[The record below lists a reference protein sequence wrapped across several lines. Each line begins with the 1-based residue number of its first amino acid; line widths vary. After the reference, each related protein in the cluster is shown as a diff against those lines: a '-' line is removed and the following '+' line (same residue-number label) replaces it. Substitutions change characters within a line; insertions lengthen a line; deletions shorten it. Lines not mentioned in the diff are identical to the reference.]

1 MKRQRTRSGIA
12 LWQLALIVAM
22 LLIGAFLVRP
32 ANDTKAAAPAVS
44 PTAFPTPQGLRVA
57 VASDLHFDP
66 MNTERSGEIS
76 EVLYSPEL
84 LQALLWDA
92 RQQGAELI
100 LLTGDLVNGGTA
112 ARHEALT
119 AALRRAEETGLGVY
133 VLPGNHDLA
142 PVGQR
147 DFAAFYGDFGYDEAW
162 SRDKASL
169 SYCVLRED
177 LALLMLDCAGY
188 SAGAIDLPEA
198 QKREE
203 TAAFF
208 SEESLRW
215 AEKMLREAKARKLPV
230 LCAGHYNL
238 LSAISR
244 SGDSRYHVENGERM
258 AKLLRDYGVRLYLS
272 GHVHVRAVYEEAGLT
287 ELVTE
292 YLLGYPTGY
301 SVLDLTDSTLR
312 YTPRRID
319 VDAWAAE
326 SGQSDPVLL
335 HFSAWQQEELG
346 RYSRSN
352 VHYMAQ
358 RNPLREGEEELAA
371 AFFYQVMD
379 AFWRG
384 ELAAKRD
391 SLEAMPGCE
400 PFFRCA
406 EGYSYGW
413 WLRDLLDTAS
423 PQMKGFTLSW
433 GTT

>member
-1 MKRQRTRSGIA
+1 MKRQGTKSGIA
-12 LWQLALIVAM
+12 LWQLALIAAM
-22 LLIGAFLVRP
+22 LLIGVFLVQP
-32 ANDTKAAAPAVS
+32 GNDTPVVSPSES
-44 PTAFPTPQGLRVA
+44 PTAFPAPQGLRVA

-84 LQALLWDA
+84 AETLLW
-92 RQQGAELI
+92 
-100 LLTGDLVNGGTA
+100 
-112 ARHEALT
+112 EAL
-119 AALRRAEETGLGVY
+119 ADVLRQAEETGLNVY
-133 VLPGNHDLA
+133 VLPGNHDLV

-147 DFAAFYGDFGYDEAW
+147 DFAAFYADFGYDEAW

-198 QKREE
+198 QQRAE

-208 SEESLRW
+208 SDETLRW
-215 AEKMLREAKARKLPV
+215 AEETLREARARKLPI

-238 LSAISR
+238 LAAVSR
-244 SGDSRYHVENGERM
+244 SEDGRYHVENGERM
-258 AKLLRDYGVRLYLS
+258 AELLRDYGVKLYLS

-301 SVLDLTDSTLR
+301 SVLDLAASALR

-319 VDAWAAE
+319 VDAWAAQ
-326 SGQSDPVLL
+326 SGQKDPVLL
-335 HFSAWQQEELG
+335 RFSDWQQEELR
-346 RYSRSN
+346 RYSHSN
-352 VHYMAQ
+352 VQYMAR

-371 AFFYQVMD
+371 EFFYEVMD

-384 ELAAKRD
+384 DLAAKRD
-391 SLEAMPGCE
+391 SLEAMPGCAA
-400 PFFRCA
+400 FFRCA
-406 EGYSYGW
+406 EGFSYGW

-423 PQMKGFTLSW
+423 PEMKGFTLSR
-433 GTT
+433 GTA

>member
-1 MKRQRTRSGIA
+1 MKGQRSGIA
-12 LWQLALIVAM
+12 LWQLALIAAM
-22 LLIGAFLVRP
+22 LLIGVFLVRP
-32 ANDTKAAAPAVS
+32 ESETKTASPAVS
-44 PTAFPTPQGLRVA
+44 PTAFPTPRGLRVA

-66 MNTERSGEIS
+66 MNTDRSGEIS
-76 EVLYSPEL
+76 QVLYSPEL
-84 LQALLWDA
+84 LEALLWDA
-92 RQQGAELI
+92 RQQGAELL

-112 ARHEALT
+112 ARHEALSAT
-119 AALRRAEETGLGVY
+119 LRRAEETGLAVY

-147 DFAAFYGDFGYDEAW
+147 DFAAFYADFGYDEAW

-198 QKREE
+198 EKRQE

-208 SEESLRW
+208 SDETLRW
-215 AEKMLREAKARKLPV
+215 AEEMLREARARKLPI

-244 SGDSRYHVENGERM
+244 SGDARYHVENGERM
-258 AKLLRDYGVRLYLS
+258 AKLLRDYGVKLYLS

-301 SVLDLTDSTLR
+301 SVLDFTEATVR

-319 VDAWAAE
+319 VDAWAAL

-335 HFSAWQQEELG
+335 HFSDWQQEELR

-352 VHYMAQ
+352 VQYMA
-358 RNPLREGEEELAA
+358 RRTPLGEEEEELAA
-371 AFFYQVMD
+371 DFFYQVMD

-391 SLEAMPGCE
+391 SLQAMPGCE

-423 PQMKGFTLSW
+423 PRMKGFTLPW